1 MMHFI
6 SNILNR
12 KHNRVIH
19 EMVKNNSSD
28 LVTNDIELSDIELY
42 GIDPFD
48 SKTLKSYI
56 KATLDMYFSNVLVFS
71 IRQYNELIDY
81 RISCNRDII
90 SREISKLKNSLIL
103 GLIDEEDSNNN
114 KILQYVKEE
123 NEILYLRKI
132 YKDDFV

>member
-1 MMHFI
+1 MHFI
-6 SNILNR
+6 SNLLNR
-12 KHNRVIH
+12 KHYSVIH
-19 EMVKNNSSD
+19 ETLKNNSTD

-42 GIDPFD
+42 GIDPFE

-103 GLIDEEDSNNN
+103 GLIDQEDNNHN
-114 KILQYVKEE
+114 KIIQHVKEE